1 MKLQL
6 TYAIERTEIINLY
19 KKEIIMNKEIERK
32 YAVKYIPK
40 DFKVE
45 SVVYIKQAF
54 IYRDKL
60 TLIRVRD
67 VKEKYPINAH
77 KYIYTV
83 KTKGDI
89 EYTNDYNIGKKYEI
103 ENNIPKEE
111 FEKLIKKPISNIIE
125 KTRITVPIENNLKV
139 EIDIYY
145 NYLEGLLT
153 AEVEFQDEKQANN
166 FQKPDWLGEELGY
179 KKLFNRKLAEM
190 TKDEWQKEVT
200 KEFIENNNIIIKSL
214 KENYNI

>member
-1 MKLQL
+1 
-6 TYAIERTEIINLY
+6 
-19 KKEIIMNKEIERK
+19 MNKEIERK
-32 YAVKYIPK
+32 YAVKYIPE
-40 DFKVE
+40 DFKIE

-67 VKEKYPINAH
+67 IKEKYPTNIQ

-83 KTKGDI
+83 KAKGDI
-89 EYTNDYNIGKKYEI
+89 EYTNDYNVGKKHEI
-103 ENNIPKEE
+103 ENDIQKEE
-111 FEKLIKKPISNIIE
+111 FDKLIKKPISNIIE
-125 KTRITVPIENNLKV
+125 KTRITAPIENNLKV

-153 AEVEFQDEKQANN
+153 AEIEFQNEEQANN

-179 KKLFNRKLAEM
+179 KKLSNRKLAEM

-200 KEFIENNNIIIKSL
+200 KEFIENNNIIIKQL

>member
-1 MKLQL
+1 
-6 TYAIERTEIINLY
+6 
-19 KKEIIMNKEIERK
+19 MNKEIERK
-32 YAVKYIPK
+32 YAVKYIPE
-40 DFKVE
+40 DFKIE

-67 VKEKYPINAH
+67 IKEKYPTNTQ

-83 KTKGDI
+83 KAKGDI
-89 EYTNDYNIGKKYEI
+89 EYTNDYNVGKKYEI
-103 ENNIPKEE
+103 ENDIQKEE
-111 FEKLIKKPISNIIE
+111 FDKLIKKPISNIIE
-125 KTRITVPIENNLKV
+125 KTRITAPIENNLKV

-153 AEVEFQDEKQANN
+153 AEIEFQNEEQANN

-179 KKLFNRKLAEM
+179 KKLSNRKLAEM

-200 KEFIENNNIIIKSL
+200 KEFIENNNIIIKQL